1 MWYNL
6 KEIFRINMKN
16 KVITGLLGFLVVL
29 GMATPALADDVT
41 DADHVYNNGDTTEL
55 RGEEVVGSKD
65 TSNREPKATI
75 KVETENAVSH
85 YMVSIPT
92 SAKIE
97 FNKVDTKIGDLQ
109 ITGNIKD
116 SKQVHVSVTKDAFRN
131 GNSTMDFSV
140 ATQVEKDAPLTPLTN
155 FDANS
160 AEAKAGK
167 HTPLFV
173 HIDHAQWD
181 QAVAGKYTG
190 HITFKATLAD
200 AQ

>member
-1 MWYNL
+1 
-6 KEIFRINMKN
+6 MKN

-29 GMATPALADDVT
+29 GMATPALADEVKDT
-41 DADHVYNNGDTTEL
+41 DHVYSNGTTTEL

-65 TSNREPKATI
+65 TSNKVQTATTS
-75 KVETENAVSH
+75 VTTDDADSH
-85 YMVSIPT
+85 YMVSIPATANIKFNAVNT
-92 SAKIE
+92 S
-97 FNKVDTKIGDLQ
+97 IGELQ

-116 SKQVHVSVTKDAFRN
+116 SKQVHVSVTKDAFKN
-131 GNSTMDFSV
+131 GDSTMDFSV
-140 ATQVEKDAPLTPLTN
+140 TTKEDGAPLTN

-160 AEAKAGK
+160 AEAKAVK

-173 HIDHAQWD
+173 HIDRTEWD
-181 QAVAGKYTG
+181 HAVAGVYTG

>member
-29 GMATPALADDVT
+29 GMATPALADEVKYT
-41 DADHVYNNGDTTEL
+41 DHVDYNKETKTIEL
-55 RGEEVVGSKD
+55 RGEDPVVGTNDSQ
-65 TSNREPKATI
+65 TST
-75 KVETENAVSH
+75 TQLTTDNANSH
-85 YMVSIPT
+85 YMVSIP
-92 SAKIE
+92 AAARIP
-97 FNKVDTKIGDLQ
+97 FNAVNTFIGNLQ

-116 SKQVHVSVTKDAFRN
+116 SKRVHVTVSGDHFVNKNDV
-131 GNSTMDFSV
+131 NSTMAFKV
-140 ATQVEKDAPLTPLTN
+140 ATTNGVSLTN

-160 AEAKAGK
+160 AEAKAKDGK
-167 HTPLFV
+167 HTPLYV

-181 QAVAGKYTG
+181 QAVAGEYEG
-190 HITFKATLAD
+190 HITFTATLAD

>member
-1 MWYNL
+1 
-6 KEIFRINMKN
+6 MKN

-29 GMATPALADDVT
+29 GMATPALADEVKDT
-41 DADHVYNNGDTTEL
+41 DHVYSNGSITEL

-65 TSNREPKATI
+65 TSNKVQTATTS
-75 KVETENAVSH
+75 VTTDDADSH
-85 YMVSIPT
+85 YMVSIPAT
-92 SAKIE
+92 ANIK
-97 FNKVDTKIGDLQ
+97 FNVVNTLIGNLQ

-116 SKQVHVSVTKDAFRN
+116 SKQVYVTVSGDHFVNKNDA
-131 GNSTMDFSV
+131 NSTMDFSV
-140 ATQVEKDAPLTPLTN
+140 TTEKDGAPLTN

-160 AEAKAGK
+160 TEAKAKNGK
-167 HTPLFV
+167 QTPLYV

-181 QAVAGKYTG
+181 QAVAGVYEG

>member
-6 KEIFRINMKN
+6 KEISRINMKN

-29 GMATPALADDVT
+29 GMATPALADEVKDT
-41 DADHVYNNGDTTEL
+41 GNVYHNGNTTKL
-55 RGEEVVGSKD
+55 LGEDPVVGTNNSQ
-65 TSNREPKATI
+65 TSATQL
-75 KVETENAVSH
+75 TTDSAVSH
-85 YMVSIPT
+85 YMVSIP
-92 SAKIE
+92 AA
-97 FNKVDTKIGDLQ
+97 TKIHFNAVNTQIGELK

-131 GNSTMDFSV
+131 GDSTMDFSV
-140 ATQVEKDAPLTPLTN
+140 TTENDGAPLTN

-160 AEAKAGK
+160 TEAKAKNGK

-173 HIDHAQWD
+173 HIDPTEWN
-181 QAVAGKYTG
+181 QAVAGVYTG
-190 HITFKATLAD
+190 HITFTATLAD

>member
-29 GMATPALADDVT
+29 GMATPALADEET
-41 DADHVYNNGDTTEL
+41 GNVYHNGNTTEL

-65 TSNREPKATI
+65 TSNEVQTATTS
-75 KVETENAVSH
+75 VTTDNADSH
-85 YMVSIPT
+85 YMVSIP
-92 SAKIE
+92 AAANIK
-97 FNKVDTKIGDLQ
+97 FNVVNTTIGELK

-116 SKQVHVSVTKDAFRN
+116 SKQVNVSVTKDTFRN

-140 ATQVEKDAPLTPLTN
+140 ATENDGAPLTN

-167 HTPLFV
+167 HTPLVV
-173 HIDHAQWD
+173 HIDRTEWD
-181 QAVAGKYTG
+181 QAVAGVYTG
-190 HITFKATLAD
+190 HITFKAALAD

>member
-1 MWYNL
+1 
-6 KEIFRINMKN
+6 MKN

-29 GMATPALADDVT
+29 GMATPALADEFK
-41 DADHVYNNGDTTEL
+41 DAGNVYRDKDNKIIEL

-65 TSNREPKATI
+65 TSNKVQTATTS
-75 KVETENAVSH
+75 VTTDDADSH
-85 YMVSIPT
+85 YMVSIPAT
-92 SAKIE
+92 ANIK
-97 FNKVDTKIGDLQ
+97 FNKVDTNIGDLQ

-116 SKQVHVSVTKDAFRN
+116 SKQVHVSVTKDAFKN
-131 GNSTMDFSV
+131 GNSSMDFSV
-140 ATQVEKDAPLTPLTN
+140 TTEEDGAPLTN

-173 HIDHAQWD
+173 HIDRTEWD
-181 QAVAGKYTG
+181 HAVAGVYTG